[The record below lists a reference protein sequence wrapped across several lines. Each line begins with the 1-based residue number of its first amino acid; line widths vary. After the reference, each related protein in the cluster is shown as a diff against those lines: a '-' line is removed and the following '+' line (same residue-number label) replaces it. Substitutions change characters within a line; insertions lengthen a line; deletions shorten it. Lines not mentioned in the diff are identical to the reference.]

1 MITVHQGCSALK
13 SVEKDNEREKV
24 QSNERKSM
32 GLGLTLVWN
41 SVTGGH
47 LCNGSVTNFYTSISA
62 QDRAVCLFR
71 KASNCFQ

>member
-1 MITVHQGCSALK
+1 MIAVHQGYSVLAN
-13 SVEKDNEREKV
+13 VEKDKEREKV

-41 SVTGGH
+41 LVTGGH

-62 QDRAVCLFR
+62 QDHAVCLFR
-71 KASNCFQ
+71 KASSCIQ

>member
-1 MITVHQGCSALK
+1 MIAVHQGCSVLEN
-13 SVEKDNEREKV
+13 VEKDKEREKV

-62 QDRAVCLFR
+62 QDHAVYLFR
-71 KASNCFQ
+71 KANNCIQ